1 VCCTGLTG
9 VELFCGSRQV
19 SPTGTCP
26 TGGAHRPDQCR
37 SVRLKFCVPLCSR
50 VCEVGSWQHSSGC
63 VGLANLGSKSE
74 TCVGS
79 RVHLVGASISF
90 EKNFYRLTFTPP
102 SLVCRIGPS
111 TIPPRRISSGSL
123 HFSFPEEIDT
133 LEYSWAKA
141 CGFTCERIV

>member
-90 EKNFYRLTFTPP
+90 EKNFYRLTSLPPLSFAVSVLQPYPPDELVQVLYTSRSPRKLIPWNTPGRKLADL
-102 SLVCRIGPS
+102 LVN
-111 TIPPRRISSGSL
+111 
-123 HFSFPEEIDT
+123 
-133 LEYSWAKA
+133 
-141 CGFTCERIV
+141 V